1 MVVSSG
7 RSSLRPALENLKLLN
22 YEDRVIVTIV
32 LIEIQLLIRLY
43 SASTL
48 DLKFYLYLR

>member
-7 RSSLRPALENLKLLN
+7 RSLVRPDLENIKSVN

-32 LIEIQLLIRLY
+32 LIEI
-43 SASTL
+43 
-48 DLKFYLYLR
+48 